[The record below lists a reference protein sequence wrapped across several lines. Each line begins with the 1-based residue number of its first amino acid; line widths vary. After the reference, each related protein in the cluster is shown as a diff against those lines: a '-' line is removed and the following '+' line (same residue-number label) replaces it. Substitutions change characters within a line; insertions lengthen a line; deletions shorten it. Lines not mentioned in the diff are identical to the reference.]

1 MLIGKDNLVERITHW
16 NCPSWIYL
24 NEDDPPDSIN
34 CLFCDCSNIVEFKF
48 LNFDTSL
55 LIDMT
60 SLFQNCIFLILVD
73 ISNLNIQNVNLMR

>member
-1 MLIGKDNLVERITHW
+1 MLIGTDNLVERITHW

-24 NEDDPPDSIN
+24 NEDDPLDSIKWFI
-34 CLFCDCSNIVEFKF
+34 LDCSNIVEFKF

-60 SLFQNCIFLILVD
+60 SLFQNCISLISVD